1 MKLLLQLSVITSA
14 HQGDIMAEVETF
26 MAGSSRVSHIFYRLF
41 RALVVGI
48 CVAYTRTRVIGKH
61 NIPKNGAFLLAPIHR
76 SNIDTPLAAAVTARR
91 MRFMGKDSI
100 WKFKPIGWI
109 ISSLGAFPVTRGSA
123 DREALKR
130 CIAVLEAGEPL
141 VLFPEGTR
149 QSGPLVQPLFDGAAY
164 VAVKAG
170 VPIIP
175 VGIGGSEGVM
185 PKGSKM
191 IYPRKCV
198 IVIGE
203 PIVAT
208 ADESGR
214 IPRSAVKDITVQL
227 ATDLQRLFNEAQQ
240 LAGTPN
246 TFTD

>member
-1 MKLLLQLSVITSA
+1 
-14 HQGDIMAEVETF
+14 MAEVNSH
-26 MAGSSRVSHIFYRLF
+26 MAGNSGMSKFVYTLIRG
-41 RALVVGI
+41 LVVGVS
-48 CVAYTRTRVIGKH
+48 VAYTRTRVVGKH
-61 NIPKNGAFLLAPIHR
+61 NIPSEGAFLLCPIHR
-76 SNIDTPLAAAVTARR
+76 SNIDTPLAAAVTRR
-91 MRFMGKDSI
+91 RLRFMGKDSL
-100 WKFKPIGWI
+100 WKIKPIGFI
-109 ISSLGAFPVTRGSA
+109 LSALGAFPVTRGSA

-130 CIAVLEAGEPL
+130 CIGVLQEGEPL

-149 QSGPLVQPLFDGAAY
+149 QSGPTVHPLFDGAAY

-198 IVIGE
+198 VVVGE
-203 PIVAT
+203 PLRAQL
-208 ADESGR
+208 DEEGR
-214 IPRSAVKDITVQL
+214 VPRSAVKDITTQL
-227 ATDLQRLFNEAQQ
+227 MIELQRLYDEAQR

-246 TFTD
+246 S

>member
-1 MKLLLQLSVITSA
+1 
-14 HQGDIMAEVETF
+14 MAEIDTF
-26 MAGSSRVSHIFYRLF
+26 MAGSSRFSHIFYRLF
-41 RALVVGI
+41 RGLVVGV
-48 CVAYTRTRVIGKH
+48 CVSYTRARVIGKH
-61 NIPKNGAFLLAPIHR
+61 NIPKTGAFLLAPIHR
-76 SNIDTPLAAAVTARR
+76 SNIDTPLAAAVTSRR

-100 WKFKPIGWI
+100 WKIKPIGWI

-198 IVIGE
+198 IVVGE
-203 PIVAT
+203 PIVAV

-227 ATDLQRLFNEAQQ
+227 TTELQRLFNEAQQ

-246 TFTD
+246 SFSE

>member
-1 MKLLLQLSVITSA
+1 
-14 HQGDIMAEVETF
+14 MAEVDTH
-26 MAGSSRVSHIFYRLF
+26 MAGNSFLSRVFYTLIRG
-41 RALVVGI
+41 LVVAA
-48 CVAYTRTRVIGKH
+48 CVGYTRARVIGKH
-61 NIPKNGAFLLAPIHR
+61 NIPKSGPFLLAPIHR
-76 SNIDTPLAAAVTARR
+76 SNIDTPLAAAVTSRR

-130 CIAVLEAGEPL
+130 CISVLESGEPL

-149 QSGPLVQPLFDGAAY
+149 QSGPVVQPLFDGAAY

-198 IVIGE
+198 LVVGE
-203 PIVAT
+203 PIVAV

-214 IPRSAVKDITVQL
+214 IPRSAVKDITERLTV
-227 ATDLQRLFNEAQQ
+227 DLQRLFDEAQR

-246 TFTD
+246 NY